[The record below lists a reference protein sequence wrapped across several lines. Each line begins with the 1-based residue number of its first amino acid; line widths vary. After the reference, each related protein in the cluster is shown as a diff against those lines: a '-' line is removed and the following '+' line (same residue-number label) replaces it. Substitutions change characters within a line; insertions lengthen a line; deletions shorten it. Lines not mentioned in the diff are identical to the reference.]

1 MAGTKINISHTV
13 HVWCTYPH
21 LVYFLWHMSHV
32 GKYTIHGCNGNV
44 LYDWHRRSGIAPCV
58 FNPTNDC
65 NTKKIHPPKKKKT
78 CCPPP
83 KSISHIHPY
92 SLAKSISHIHPY
104 SLAEKVLKKKLFSLF
119 VPYFH
124 PTRKLQAALYD
135 DSVYMGVPAG
145 WLRTL
150 RKRLSILRSKKA
162 WAKLTGRKMLG
173 IMFFLHL
180 SESHL
185 SLFVLCSTVTDRRT
199 GVRPAQI

>member
-1 MAGTKINISHTV
+1 
-13 HVWCTYPH
+13 
-21 LVYFLWHMSHV
+21 MSHV

-58 FNPTNDC
+58 FTQQMIATP
-65 NTKKIHPPKKKKT
+65 KKFTPPKKKKHVALHPNLSPT
-78 CCPPP
+78 F
-83 KSISHIHPY
+83 IHIH
-92 SLAKSISHIHPY
+92 LAKSISHIHPY

-199 GVRPAQI
+199 GVRPAQNLVSHMNKNKHRDFKGTGWLG